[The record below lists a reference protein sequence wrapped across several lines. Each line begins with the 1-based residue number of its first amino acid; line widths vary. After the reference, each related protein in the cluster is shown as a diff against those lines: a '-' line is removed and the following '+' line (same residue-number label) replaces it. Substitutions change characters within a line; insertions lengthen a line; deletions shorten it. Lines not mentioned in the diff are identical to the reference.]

1 MKTSNN
7 KRRVS
12 LVGML
17 LLLSLCFTTGLHA
30 QNVTKVFKNAPLKSV
45 LKEVERQTKMS
56 VVYKVSEVS
65 ENQRVNATFNNTP
78 VREVLNKVLGDGLTY
93 DIDGKMITIHRR
105 KAAQQQE
112 QTAIRQGQERVIS
125 GNVVDGQNEPLIGVA
140 VRVKGTNI
148 GVATDVDGHYSVK
161 TSVQN
166 PQLVFSFIGFTPQ
179 TVSAGNRSQVDV
191 TLQEDSKVLNEVV
204 VTAMGIQRKESSLT
218 YATQQVRADD
228 LTKVQDPNVTNSLEG
243 KVSGI
248 TVTQSAGGAGGAS
261 KITLRGNRSILGS
274 TSPLIV
280 VDGIP
285 MNNSTRNQLSMGSG
299 STLGYQGVSEGSD
312 PLSEI
317 NPDDIES
324 INVLKGANA
333 AALYG
338 SVAANGVVMITTKKG
353 REGKVDIR
361 YSSNLTI
368 DNPLMTPK
376 IQNTYGA
383 NVVTGDDGKVT
394 SIDLNGWGDRIANR
408 SANNLIVQAP
418 LDYTQF
424 GNLSIAEGDR
434 KPVYHDVYLRNYAND
449 DVKDFYRTGVTTNNS
464 ISLSGGTEKLR
475 TYFSYSNSHANG
487 MLKNNSYNRN
497 TISMRASYKFF
508 DRLNVEASVNY
519 VTAVTRNRPGGG
531 TVGNPIYH
539 MYMTPRNIDMGYYKN
554 NYVVQDA
561 SWNSNLQRQYVNN
574 STYYRQVVNSET
586 GKVTYEPVTAW
597 DWTTTRVGIS
607 GPRQNWPYLVA
618 RNNNPYWLMNMNSGK
633 QQDDRIYGYLSGN
646 LLIYDGLAFQ
656 ARIGIDRSR
665 YVSESKRYATTFLPA
680 TMDDYGHYWH
690 SNDNTNDIYTDYL
703 LSYNKTFGDWS
714 VSATAGWVGHV
725 RKSEYKPTDVVA
737 TWVDGSQQRLSNT
750 PNIFDVSSGG
760 VGATT
765 LSKTTDWDKGAV
777 FTGQVGWKEKVYLEG
792 SYRRDWYRAYK
803 QFRSLGMD
811 VPDNFGY
818 FSLGGNAIVS
828 SLVKLPSWINY
839 MKYRVSYSQ
848 VGNSI
853 PNRIYALSTVNRRVN
868 VSSASSYGT
877 FNNPRDERTNS
888 FETGAE
894 MQFLNGRLSLDVT
907 YYNTTTKNLYMEGT
921 NASGVTIPFNSASVR
936 NQGFE
941 LTLGY
946 DWLFGRDLRW
956 RTSYNLSYND
966 NKILDT
972 VYEENGTE
980 KQIYQDVQGVR
991 VRYKKGGS
999 VGDMY
1004 VTDYR
1009 RNEDGSLKLNSRG
1022 LPSLETDPAK
1032 VYTTYAGN
1040 MNSKWQMGWSNTL
1053 SYKNFSLYFLINGRI
1068 GGKVISLTEA
1078 ALDNMGFSERT
1089 ANAREMAEKNNL
1101 VYTDRYGKSY
1111 PAMYTPDGTGRLM
1124 PIQAYYEKIGGTPN
1138 PAEYIYSGT
1147 NFRLRELSLGYT
1159 FRDLFGANRNLQ
1171 LAFIARNLFFLYKDS
1186 PTDPDVSLST
1196 QNGLSGFEMFN
1207 MPSSR
1212 QFGFSLKLNF

>member
-1 MKTSNN
+1 MKITNN
-7 KRRVS
+7 KRHGS
-12 LVGML
+12 LPL
-17 LLLSLCFTTGLHA
+17 LLLSCSLSLTSGAYANSKALKGAPSTAPRANEVGQNSVRTITG
-30 QNVTKVFKNAPLKSV
+30 T
-45 LKEVERQTKMS
+45 
-56 VVYKVSEVS
+56 
-65 ENQRVNATFNNTP
+65 
-78 VREVLNKVLGDGLTY
+78 
-93 DIDGKMITIHRR
+93 
-105 KAAQQQE
+105 
-112 QTAIRQGQERVIS
+112 
-125 GNVVDGQNEPLIGVA
+125 VVDNHNEPLIGVT

-148 GVATDVDGHYSVK
+148 GVVTDLDGRYSLK
-161 TSVQN
+161 TSAQN
-166 PQLVFSFIGFTPQ
+166 PQLEFSFIGFTPQ
-179 TVSAGNRSQVDV
+179 TVVAGNRSQVDV
-191 TLQEDSKVLNEVV
+191 TLLEDSKQLNEVV

-228 LTKVQDPNVTNSLEG
+228 LTKVQDPNLTNSLEG

-285 MNNSTRNQLSMGSG
+285 MNNSTRGQLSMGSG
-299 STLGYQGVSEGSD
+299 STIGYQGVSEGSD

-338 SVAANGVVMITTKKG
+338 SVAANGVIMITTKKG
-353 REGKVDIR
+353 REGKLDIR
-361 YSSNLTI
+361 FASNLTV

-376 IQNTYGA
+376 IQNVYGA
-383 NVVTGDDGKVT
+383 NAVTDSQGNVT
-394 SIDLNGWGDRIANR
+394 SLDLNGWGDNIANR
-408 SANNLIVQAP
+408 SAENLVLKAP
-418 LDYTQF
+418 LDNTQF
-424 GNLSIAEGDR
+424 GAGAT
-434 KPVYHDVYLRNYAND
+434 HDVYLRNYAND
-449 DVKDFYRTGVTTNNS
+449 DVKDFFRTGVTTNNS
-464 ISLSGGTEKLR
+464 ISVSGGTGKLR
-475 TYFSYSNSHANG
+475 SYFSYANAHSNG

-497 TISMRASYKFF
+497 TISVRVSYNFF
-508 DRLNVEASVNY
+508 DRLNIEASVNY
-519 VTAVTRNRPGGG
+519 VNAVTRNRPGGG

-539 MYMTPRNIDMGYYKN
+539 MYMTPRNVDMGYYKN
-554 NYVVQDA
+554 NYVTENGK
-561 SWNSNLQRQYVNN
+561 WNSNLLRQYVSNGN
-574 STYYRQVVNSET
+574 
-586 GKVTYEPVTAW
+586 GAW
-597 DWTTTRVGIS
+597 DWQTTRVGIS
-607 GPRQNWPYLVA
+607 GPMQNWPFLVA
-618 RNNNPYWLMNMNSGK
+618 RNNNPYWLMNMNGGK
-633 QQDDRIYGYLSGN
+633 QSDDRIYGYVSGN
-646 LLIYDGLAFQ
+646 LTIIDGLTLQ
-656 ARIGIDRSR
+656 ARLGIDRSR

-680 TMDDYGHYWH
+680 TMDDYGHYWN
-690 SNDNTNDIYTDYL
+690 SNDNVNDIYTDYL

-725 RKSEYKPTDVVA
+725 HKTTSKPTDVVA
-737 TWVDGSQQRLSNT
+737 TWVDGSQQRISTT

-765 LSKTTDWDKGAV
+765 MSKNTDWDKGAV
-777 FTGQVGWKEKVYLEG
+777 FTAQIGWKEKVYVDG

-818 FSLGGNAIVS
+818 FSVGANAIVS
-828 SLVKLPSWINY
+828 SLVKLPEWFNY
-839 MKYRVSYSQ
+839 LKYRVSYSQ

-853 PNRIYALSTVNRRVN
+853 PNRVYALSTVNRRMN

-877 FNNPRDERTNS
+877 FTNPRDERTNS
-888 FETGAE
+888 FETGIE
-894 MQFLNGRLSLDVT
+894 SQFLNSRLSFDLT
-907 YYNTTTKNLYMEGT
+907 YYNTTTKNLYMEGS

-936 NQGFE
+936 NQGIE
-941 LTLGY
+941 MTIGY

-956 RTSYNLSYND
+956 RTAYNLSYND

-972 VYEENGTE
+972 VYEENCTE
-980 KQIYQDVQGVR
+980 KQIFQDVQGVR

-1040 MNSKWQMGWSNTL
+1040 MNSKWQMGWSNTF
-1053 SYKNFSLYFLINGRI
+1053 SYKNFALYFLINGRI

-1089 ANAREMAEKNNL
+1089 AEARLFAEENNL
-1101 VYTDRYGKSY
+1101 VYTDRYGKSF

-1147 NFRLRELSLGYT
+1147 NFRLRELSFGYT

-1171 LAFIARNLFFLYKDS
+1171 LSFIARNLFFLYKDC

-1212 QFGFSLKLNF
+1212 QYGFSLKLNF

>member
-1 MKTSNN
+1 MKITNN
-7 KRRVS
+7 KRHGS
-12 LVGML
+12 LPL
-17 LLLSLCFTTGLHA
+17 LLLSCSLCLTSGAYANSIALKGAPSTAPRANEVGQNSVRTITG
-30 QNVTKVFKNAPLKSV
+30 T
-45 LKEVERQTKMS
+45 
-56 VVYKVSEVS
+56 
-65 ENQRVNATFNNTP
+65 
-78 VREVLNKVLGDGLTY
+78 
-93 DIDGKMITIHRR
+93 
-105 KAAQQQE
+105 
-112 QTAIRQGQERVIS
+112 
-125 GNVVDGQNEPLIGVA
+125 VVDNHNEPLIGVT

-148 GVATDVDGHYSVK
+148 GVVTDLDGRYSLK
-161 TSVQN
+161 TSAQN
-166 PQLVFSFIGFTPQ
+166 PQLEFSFIGFTPQ
-179 TVSAGNRSQVDV
+179 TVVAGNRSQVDV
-191 TLQEDSKVLNEVV
+191 TLLEDSKQLNEVV

-228 LTKVQDPNVTNSLEG
+228 LTKVQDPNLTNSLEG

-285 MNNSTRNQLSMGSG
+285 MNNSTRGQLSMGSG
-299 STLGYQGVSEGSD
+299 STIGYQGVSEGSD

-338 SVAANGVVMITTKKG
+338 SVAANGVIMITTKKG
-353 REGKVDIR
+353 REGKLDIR
-361 YSSNLTI
+361 FASNLTV

-376 IQNTYGA
+376 IQNVYGA
-383 NVVTGDDGKVT
+383 NAVTDSQGNVT
-394 SIDLNGWGDRIANR
+394 SLDLNGWGDKIANR
-408 SANNLIVQAP
+408 SAENLVLKAP
-418 LDYTQF
+418 LDNTQF
-424 GNLSIAEGDR
+424 GAGAT
-434 KPVYHDVYLRNYAND
+434 HDVYLRNYAND
-449 DVKDFYRTGVTTNNS
+449 DVKDFFRTGVTTNNS
-464 ISLSGGTEKLR
+464 ISVSGGTGKLR
-475 TYFSYSNSHANG
+475 SYFSYANAHSNG

-497 TISMRASYKFF
+497 TISVRVSYNFF
-508 DRLNVEASVNY
+508 DRLNIEASVNY
-519 VTAVTRNRPGGG
+519 VNAVTRNRPGGG

-539 MYMTPRNIDMGYYKN
+539 MYMTPRNVDMGYYKN
-554 NYVVQDA
+554 NYVTENGK
-561 SWNSNLQRQYVNN
+561 WNSNLLRQYVSNGN
-574 STYYRQVVNSET
+574 
-586 GKVTYEPVTAW
+586 GAW
-597 DWTTTRVGIS
+597 DWQTTRVGIS
-607 GPRQNWPYLVA
+607 GPMQNWPFLVA

-633 QQDDRIYGYLSGN
+633 QSDDRIYGYVSGN
-646 LLIYDGLAFQ
+646 LTIVDGLTLQ
-656 ARIGIDRSR
+656 ARLGIDRSR

-680 TMDDYGHYWH
+680 TMDDYGHYWN
-690 SNDNTNDIYTDYL
+690 SNDNVNDIYTDYL

-725 RKSEYKPTDVVA
+725 HKTTSKPTDVVA
-737 TWVDGSQQRLSNT
+737 TWVDGSQQRISTT

-765 LSKTTDWDKGAV
+765 MSKNTDWDKGAV
-777 FTGQVGWKEKVYLEG
+777 FTAQIGWKEKVYVDG

-818 FSLGGNAIVS
+818 FSVGANAIVS
-828 SLVKLPSWINY
+828 SLVKLPEWFNY
-839 MKYRVSYSQ
+839 LKYRVSYSQ

-853 PNRIYALSTVNRRVN
+853 PNRVYALSTVNRRMN

-877 FNNPRDERTNS
+877 FTNPRDERTNS
-888 FETGAE
+888 FETGIE
-894 MQFLNGRLSLDVT
+894 SQFLNSRLSFDLT
-907 YYNTTTKNLYMEGT
+907 YYNTTTKNLYMEGS

-936 NQGFE
+936 NQGIE
-941 LTLGY
+941 MTIGY
-946 DWLFGRDLRW
+946 DWLFGRDFRW
-956 RTSYNLSYND
+956 RTAYNLSYND

-980 KQIYQDVQGVR
+980 KQIFQDVQGVR

-1040 MNSKWQMGWSNTL
+1040 MNSKWQMGWSNTF
-1053 SYKNFSLYFLINGRI
+1053 SYKNFAVYFLINGRI

-1089 ANAREMAEKNNL
+1089 AEARLFAEENNL
-1101 VYTDRYGKSY
+1101 VYTDRYGKSF

-1147 NFRLRELSLGYT
+1147 NFRLRELSFGYT

-1171 LAFIARNLFFLYKDS
+1171 LSFIARNLFFLYKDC

-1212 QFGFSLKLNF
+1212 QYGFSLKLNF

>member
-1 MKTSNN
+1 MKITNSKRHGSLSLMLLSCSLCLSSGAYATSNALKGAPSSVQRAN
-7 KRRVS
+7 E
-12 LVGML
+12 VGQN
-17 LLLSLCFTTGLHA
+17 SVRTITG
-30 QNVTKVFKNAPLKSV
+30 T
-45 LKEVERQTKMS
+45 
-56 VVYKVSEVS
+56 
-65 ENQRVNATFNNTP
+65 
-78 VREVLNKVLGDGLTY
+78 
-93 DIDGKMITIHRR
+93 
-105 KAAQQQE
+105 
-112 QTAIRQGQERVIS
+112 
-125 GNVVDGQNEPLIGVA
+125 VVDNHNEPLIGVT
-140 VRVKGTNI
+140 VRVRGTNV
-148 GVATDVDGHYSVK
+148 GVVTDMDGRYSLK
-161 TSVQN
+161 TN
-166 PQLVFSFIGFTPQ
+166 AKDPQLEFSFIGFTPQ
-179 TVSAGNRSQVDV
+179 TVAAGNRSQVDIMLV
-191 TLQEDSKVLNEVV
+191 EDSKQLNEVV

-228 LTKVQDPNVTNSLEG
+228 LTKVQDPNLTNSLEG

-248 TVTQSAGGAGGAS
+248 TITQSAGGAGGAS

-285 MNNSTRNQLSMGSG
+285 MNNSTRGQLSMGSG
-299 STLGYQGVSEGSD
+299 STIGYQGVSEGSD

-338 SVAANGVVMITTKKG
+338 SVAANGVIMITTKKG
-353 REGKVDIR
+353 REGKLDIR
-361 YSSNLTI
+361 FASNFTV
-368 DNPLMTPK
+368 DNPLLTPK
-376 IQNTYGA
+376 IQNVYGA
-383 NVVTGDDGKVT
+383 NAVSDSQGNVT
-394 SIDLNGWGDRIANR
+394 SLDLNGWGDKIANR
-408 SANNLIVQAP
+408 SADNLVLKAP
-418 LDYTQF
+418 LDNTQF
-424 GNLSIAEGDR
+424 GAGAT
-434 KPVYHDVYLRNYAND
+434 HDVYLRNYAND

-464 ISLSGGTEKLR
+464 ISVSGGTGKLR
-475 TYFSYSNSHANG
+475 SYFSYANAHSNG

-497 TISMRASYKFF
+497 TISVRVSYNFF

-519 VTAVTRNRPGGG
+519 VNAVTRNRPGGG

-539 MYMTPRNIDMGYYKN
+539 MYMTPRNVDMSYYKN
-554 NYVVQDA
+554 NYVTADGK
-561 SWNSNLQRQYVNN
+561 WNSNLLRQYVSNGN
-574 STYYRQVVNSET
+574 
-586 GKVTYEPVTAW
+586 GGW
-597 DWTTTRVGIS
+597 DWQTTRVGIT
-607 GPRQNWPYLVA
+607 GPMQNWPFLVA

-633 QQDDRIYGYLSGN
+633 QSDDRIYGYVSGN
-646 LLIYDGLAFQ
+646 LTIIDGLTLQ
-656 ARIGIDRSR
+656 ARLGIDRSR

-680 TMDDYGHYWH
+680 TMDDYGHYWN
-690 SNDNTNDIYTDYL
+690 SNDNVNDIYTDYL

-725 RKSEYKPTDVVA
+725 HKTTSKPTDVVA
-737 TWVDGSQQRLSNT
+737 TWVDASQQRISTT

-765 LSKTTDWDKGAV
+765 MSKNTDWDKGAV
-777 FTGQVGWKEKVYLEG
+777 FTASIGWKEKVYIDG

-818 FSLGGNAIVS
+818 FSVGANAIVS
-828 SLVKLPSWINY
+828 SLVKLPEWFNY
-839 MKYRVSYSQ
+839 LKYRVSYSQ

-853 PNRIYALSTVNRRVN
+853 PNRVYALSTVNRRMN

-888 FETGAE
+888 FETGIE
-894 MQFLNGRLSLDVT
+894 TQFLNSRLSFDLT
-907 YYNTTTKNLYMEGT
+907 YYNTTTKNLYMEGS

-936 NQGFE
+936 NQGIE
-941 LTLGY
+941 MTIGY
-946 DWLFGRDLRW
+946 DWTFCRDFHW
-956 RTSYNLSYND
+956 RTAYNMSYND

-980 KQIYQDVQGVR
+980 KQIFQDVQGVR
-991 VRYKKGGS
+991 VRYKKGGH

-1009 RNEDGSLKLNSRG
+1009 RNEDGTLKLNSRG

-1032 VYTTYAGN
+1032 IYTQYAGN
-1040 MNSKWQMGWSNTL
+1040 MNSKWQMGWSNTF
-1053 SYKNFSLYFLINGRI
+1053 SYKNFALYFLINGRI

-1089 ANAREMAEKNNL
+1089 ADARLFAEENNL
-1101 VYTDRYGKSY
+1101 VYTDRYGKSF

-1147 NFRLRELSLGYT
+1147 NFRLRELSFGYT
-1159 FRDLFGANRNLQ
+1159 FRDIFGANRNLQ
-1171 LAFIARNLFFLYKDS
+1171 LSFIARNLFFLYKDC

-1212 QFGFSLKLNF
+1212 QYGFSLKLNL

>member
-1 MKTSNN
+1 MNITNS
-7 KRRVS
+7 KRSGS
-12 LVGML
+12 LPL
-17 LLLSLCFTTGLHA
+17 LLLSCSLCLTTGAYADSHA
-30 QNVTKVFKNAPLKSV
+30 LQGASPVQRAQ
-45 LKEVERQTKMS
+45 EV
-56 VVYKVSEVS
+56 
-65 ENQRVNATFNNTP
+65 
-78 VREVLNKVLGDGLTY
+78 
-93 DIDGKMITIHRR
+93 
-105 KAAQQQE
+105 
-112 QTAIRQGQERVIS
+112 
-125 GNVVDGQNEPLIGVA
+125 GQNSVRTITGTVLDNHKEPLIGVT
-140 VRVKGTNI
+140 VRVKGTNV
-148 GVATDVDGHYSVK
+148 GVVTDMDGHYSLK
-161 TSVQN
+161 TNAQN
-166 PQLVFSFIGFTPQ
+166 PQLEFSFIGFTPQ
-179 TVSAGNRSQVDV
+179 TVAAGNRSQVDI
-191 TLQEDSKVLNEVV
+191 TLVEDSKQLGEVV

-228 LTKVQDPNVTNSLEG
+228 LTKVQDPNLTNSLEG

-248 TVTQSAGGAGGAS
+248 TITQSAGGAGGAS

-285 MNNSTRNQLSMGSG
+285 MNNSTRGQLSMGSG
-299 STLGYQGVSEGSD
+299 STIGYQGVSEGSD

-338 SVAANGVVMITTKKG
+338 SVAANGVIMITTKKG
-353 REGKVDIR
+353 REGKLDIR
-361 YSSNLTI
+361 FASNLTI
-368 DNPLMTPK
+368 DNPLLTPK
-376 IQNTYGA
+376 IQNVYGA
-383 NVVTGDDGKVT
+383 NAVTDSQGNVT
-394 SIDLNGWGDRIANR
+394 SLDLNGWGDKIANR
-408 SANNLIVQAP
+408 SADNLVLKAP
-418 LDYTQF
+418 LDNTQF
-424 GNLSIAEGDR
+424 GAGAT
-434 KPVYHDVYLRNYAND
+434 HDVYLRNYAND
-449 DVKDFYRTGVTTNNS
+449 DVADFYRTGVTTNNS
-464 ISLSGGTEKLR
+464 ISVSGGTGKLR
-475 TYFSYSNSHANG
+475 SYFSYANAHSNG

-497 TISMRASYKFF
+497 TISVRVSYNFF

-519 VTAVTRNRPGGG
+519 VNTVTRNRPGGG

-539 MYMTPRNIDMGYYKN
+539 MYMTPRNVDMGYYKN
-554 NYVVQDA
+554 NYVTENGK
-561 SWNSNLQRQYVNN
+561 WNSNLLRQYVSNGN
-574 STYYRQVVNSET
+574 
-586 GKVTYEPVTAW
+586 GAW
-597 DWTTTRVGIS
+597 DWQTTRVGIS
-607 GPRQNWPYLVA
+607 GPMQNWPFLVA

-633 QQDDRIYGYLSGN
+633 QSDDRIYGYVSGN
-646 LLIYDGLAFQ
+646 LTIIDGLTLQ
-656 ARIGIDRSR
+656 ARLGIDRSR
-665 YVSESKRYATTFLPA
+665 YISESKRYATTFLPA
-680 TMDDYGHYWH
+680 TMDDFGHYWN
-690 SNDNTNDIYTDYL
+690 SNDNVNDIYTDYL

-725 RKSEYKPTDVVA
+725 HKTTSKPTDVVA
-737 TWVDGSQQRLSNT
+737 TWVDGSQQRISTT

-765 LSKTTDWDKGAV
+765 MSKNTDWDKGAV
-777 FTGQVGWKEKVYLEG
+777 FTAQIGWKEKVYVDG

-818 FSLGGNAIVS
+818 FSVGANAIVS
-828 SLVKLPSWINY
+828 SLVKLPEWFNY
-839 MKYRVSYSQ
+839 LKYRVSYSQ

-853 PNRIYALSTVNRRVN
+853 PNRVYALSTVNRRMD

-877 FNNPRDERTNS
+877 FTNPRDERTNS
-888 FETGAE
+888 FETGIE
-894 MQFLNGRLSLDVT
+894 SQFLNGRLSFDLT
-907 YYNTTTKNLYMEGT
+907 YYNTTTKNLYMEGS

-936 NQGFE
+936 NQGIE
-941 LTLGY
+941 MTIGY
-946 DWLFGRDLRW
+946 DWLFGRDFRW
-956 RTSYNLSYND
+956 RTAYNLSYND

-980 KQIYQDVQGVR
+980 KQIFQDVQGVR

-1032 VYTTYAGN
+1032 IYTVYAGN
-1040 MNSKWQMGWSNTL
+1040 MNSKWQMGWSNTF

-1089 ANAREMAEKNNL
+1089 ADARLFAEENNL
-1101 VYTDRYGKSY
+1101 VYTDRYGKSF

-1147 NFRLRELSLGYT
+1147 NFRLRELSFGYT

-1171 LAFIARNLFFLYKDS
+1171 LSFIARNLFFLYKDS

-1212 QFGFSLKLNF
+1212 QYGFSLKLNL